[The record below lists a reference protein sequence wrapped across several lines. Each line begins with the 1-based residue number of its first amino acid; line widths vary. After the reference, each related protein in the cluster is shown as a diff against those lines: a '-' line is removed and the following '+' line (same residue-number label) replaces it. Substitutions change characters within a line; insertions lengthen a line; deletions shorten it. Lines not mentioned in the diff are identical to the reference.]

1 MAKRMITKEAFLT
14 AMECTTQGWY
24 LMRDK
29 GGTPTPGE
37 QLRMEEGKEVHR
49 RAQSLHPNGVYA
61 GKPARTKQL
70 ILDSAIEV
78 IFEAAF
84 EVDGYAVRADWIRRT
99 QGGWIIGEIKSSLHC
114 EEGPKKEHIDDLA
127 YTCMVLRRSGL
138 PVKSCELVLMNREW
152 RLGMDDLSMFIVT
165 DITEMVVERADE
177 FNQTWERTGPLLLR
191 NSRPSAHWCFAC
203 RDCEYFEDQC
213 VGVGVRDPIF
223 MLPRLGEKKFDELTS
238 RGVFTIQGIPTDFK
252 LSENQ
257 AAVAQAIRTREPLID
272 QQLIR
277 SSLDELEW
285 PVGYLDFETVKTA
298 IPLYPGV
305 APHEQVVTQYSL
317 HIQETENAELAHVDY
332 LANHTLDCR
341 RELTDRLLADSASC
355 GSVVTYSPFEKT
367 TIRGLARLFPEDEEE
382 LIVLEG
388 KLFDLEPVVRRGVIL
403 PDFKGRSSIKIVLPV
418 LVPELSYGELN
429 IGDGG
434 SAIAAFA
441 KLASDETTDQETQ
454 AIRDAL
460 LAYCKLDTLA
470 MVSVYQTLRVLA
482 TSRHDQEGQGH

>member
-1 MAKRMITKEAFLT
+1 MANRMITKEAFLT

-61 GKPARTKQL
+61 GKVARTRQL

-84 EVDGYAVRADWIRRT
+84 EVDGYAARADWIRRT
-99 QGGWIIGEIKSSLHC
+99 QGGWIIGEIKSSLHDDD
-114 EEGPKKEHIDDLA
+114 GPKDEHIDDLA

-138 PVKSCELVLMNREW
+138 PVRSCELVLMNREW
-152 RLGMDDLSMFIVT
+152 RLGMDDPSLFIVS
-165 DITEMVVERADE
+165 DITEMVVERTDE
-177 FNQTWERTGPLLLR
+177 FNQTCEHTGPLLLR
-191 NSRPSAHWCFAC
+191 NSRPSPHWCFAC
-203 RDCEYFEDQC
+203 KDCDYFEDQC

-223 MLPRLGEKKFDELTS
+223 LLPRLRENKFEELTS

-252 LSENQ
+252 LSDNQ
-257 AAVAQAIRTREPLID
+257 AAVAQAVRTREPLID
-272 QQLIR
+272 QELIR

-298 IPLYPGV
+298 IPLFPGV

-317 HIQETENAELAHVDY
+317 HIQANSGTELTHVDY
-332 LANHTLDCR
+332 LADHTTVCR
-341 RELTDRLLADSASC
+341 RELTERLLVDTNDC

-367 TIRGLARLFPEDEEE
+367 TIRGLAKLLPVMATD
-382 LIVLEG
+382 LADLES
-388 KLFDLEPVVRRGVIL
+388 KLFDLEPVVRKGLVH
-403 PDFKGRSSIKIVLPV
+403 PDFCGRSSIKVVLPV
-418 LVPELSYGELN
+418 LAPELSYYDLD

-434 SAIAAFA
+434 TAVAAFA
-441 KLASDETTDQETQ
+441 KLASGKVTEEG
-454 AIRDAL
+454 IRAVRGAL
-460 LAYCKLDTLA
+460 LDYCKLDTLA
-470 MVSVYQTLRVLA
+470 MVRVLNA
-482 TSRHDQEGQGH
+482 LRSVV

>member
-24 LMRDK
+24 LLRDK

-84 EVDGYAVRADWIRRT
+84 EVDGYAARADWIRRT
-99 QGGWIIGEIKSSLHC
+99 QGGWIIGEIKSSLHDDD
-114 EEGPKKEHIDDLA
+114 GPKDEHIDDLA

-152 RLGMDDLSMFIVT
+152 RLGMDDPSLFIVT
-165 DITEMVVERADE
+165 DITEMVVERTDE
-177 FNQTWERTGPLLLR
+177 FNQAWERFGPLLLR
-191 NSRPSAHWCFAC
+191 NSRPSPHWCFAC
-203 RDCEYFEDQC
+203 RNCDYFEDQC

-223 MLPRLGEKKFDELTS
+223 VLPRLRENKFDELTS

-257 AAVAQAIRTREPLID
+257 AAVARAIRTREPLID
-272 QQLIR
+272 EELIR
-277 SSLDELEW
+277 SSLDELKW

-317 HIQETENAELAHVDY
+317 HIQESELADLAHVDY
-332 LANHTLDCR
+332 LADHTADCR
-341 RELTDRLLADSASC
+341 RELTERLLADTASF

-367 TIRGLARLFPEDEEE
+367 TIRGLARLFPGFKDE
-382 LIVLEG
+382 LSALEG
-388 KLFDLEPVVRRGVIL
+388 MLFDLEPVVRRCVIH
-403 PDFKGRSSIKIVLPV
+403 PEFKGRSSIKVVLPV
-418 LVPELSYGELN
+418 LVPELSYTELTV
-429 IGDGG
+429 GDGD
-434 SAIAAFA
+434 SAIAAFVG
-441 KLASDETTDQETQ
+441 LAIGSISAD
-454 AIRDAL
+454 AIQDTRESL
-460 LAYCKLDTLA
+460 LEYCALDTLA
-470 MVSVYQTLRVLA
+470 MAKVLRSLQA
-482 TSRHDQEGQGH
+482 

>member
-24 LMRDK
+24 LMRDE

-49 RAQSLHPNGVYA
+49 RAQGLHPNGVYA

-84 EVDGYAVRADWIRRT
+84 EVDGYAARADWIRRFE
-99 QGGWIIGEIKSSLHC
+99 GGWIIGEIKSSLHDDD
-114 EEGPKKEHIDDLA
+114 GPKSEHIDDLA
-127 YTCMVLRRSGL
+127 YTCMVLRRSGF
-138 PVKSCELVLMNREW
+138 PVKSCELVLMNRDW
-152 RLGMDDLSMFIVT
+152 RLGMDDPSLFIVT
-165 DITEMVVERADE
+165 DITEMVIERANE
-177 FNQTWERTGPLLLR
+177 FNLTWEQTGPLLLR
-191 NSRPSAHWCFAC
+191 NARPSPHWCFAC
-203 RDCEYFEDQC
+203 RNCDYFEDQC

-223 MLPRLGEKKFDELTS
+223 VLPRLRENKFDELTS

-257 AAVAQAIRTREPLID
+257 AAVAKAIRTREPQID

-277 SSLDELEW
+277 SSLDELKW

-317 HIQETENAELAHVDY
+317 HIEESPGGELMHQEYLADHATDCREELASRLVHDT
-332 LANHTLDCR
+332 ARCR
-341 RELTDRLLADSASC
+341 TI
-355 GSVVTYSPFEKT
+355 VVYSSFEKT
-367 TIRGLARLFPEDEEE
+367 TIRGLAKLLPAFASD
-382 LIVLEG
+382 LADLEA
-388 KLFDLEPVVRRGVIL
+388 KLFDLEPVVRKGMIH
-403 PDFKGRSSIKIVLPV
+403 PDFCGRSSIKVVLPV
-418 LVPELSYGELN
+418 LAPDLN
-429 IGDGG
+429 YCNLDIGDGG
-434 SAIAAFA
+434 SAVAAFA
-441 KLASDETTDQETQ
+441 KLASGKVTKDE
-454 AIRDAL
+454 IRAVRSAL
-460 LAYCKLDTLA
+460 LEYCKLDNLA
-470 MVSVYQTLRVLA
+470 MARVLYA
-482 TSRHDQEGQGH
+482 LC

>member
-1 MAKRMITKEAFLT
+1 MVKRMITKDAFLT

-84 EVDGYAVRADWIRRT
+84 EVDGYAARADWIRRT
-99 QGGWIIGEIKSSLHC
+99 QGGWIIGEIKSSLHDDD
-114 EEGPKKEHIDDLA
+114 GPKDEHIDDLA

-152 RLGMDDLSMFIVT
+152 RLGMDDPSLFIVS
-165 DITEMVVERADE
+165 DISEMVVERADE

-191 NSRPSAHWCFAC
+191 NARPSPHWCFAC
-203 RDCEYFEDQC
+203 RNCDYFEDQC

-223 MLPRLGEKKFDELTS
+223 VLPRLRENKFDELTS
-238 RGVFTIQGIPTDFK
+238 RGVFTIQDIPTDFK

-257 AAVAQAIRTREPLID
+257 AAVAQAIRTREPLVD
-272 QQLIR
+272 QELIR

-317 HIQETENAELAHVDY
+317 HVEASPGGELMHQEYLADHSTDCREELASRLIHD
-332 LANHTLDCR
+332 TEGCR
-341 RELTDRLLADSASC
+341 TI
-355 GSVVTYSPFEKT
+355 VVYSSFEKT
-367 TIRGLARLFPEDEEE
+367 TIRGLAKLLSAMATDLANLEE
-382 LIVLEG
+382 
-388 KLFDLEPVVRRGVIL
+388 KLFDLEPVVRKGLVH
-403 PDFKGRSSIKIVLPV
+403 PDFGGRSSIKVVLPV
-418 LVPELSYGELN
+418 LAPELSYANLD
-429 IGDGG
+429 IGDG
-434 SAIAAFA
+434 SMAIAAFA
-441 KLASDETTDQETQ
+441 KLASVKFTEEE
-454 AIRDAL
+454 IRAVRRAL
-460 LAYCKLDTLA
+460 LEYCKLDTLA
-470 MVSVYQTLRVLA
+470 MLRLNLA
-482 TSRHDQEGQGH
+482 MQQLGSL

>member
-14 AMECTTQGWY
+14 AMECTTQGWH

-70 ILDSAIEV
+70 ILDSAIKV

-84 EVDGYAVRADWIRRT
+84 EVDGYATRADWIRRT
-99 QGGWIIGEIKSSLHC
+99 QGGWIIGEIKSSLHDDD
-114 EEGPKKEHIDDLA
+114 GPKSEHIDDLA

-138 PVKSCELVLMNREW
+138 PVRSCELVLMNREW
-152 RLGMDDLSMFIVT
+152 RFGMDDPSLFIVT
-165 DITEMVVERADE
+165 DMTEMVVERADE

-191 NSRPSAHWCFAC
+191 NARPSPHWCFAC
-203 RDCEYFEDQC
+203 RDCDYFEDQC

-223 MLPRLGEKKFDELTS
+223 VLPRLRENKFEELTS

-252 LSENQ
+252 LSDSQ

-272 QQLIR
+272 QELIR

-298 IPLYPGV
+298 IPLFPGV

-317 HIQETENAELAHVDY
+317 HIEVSPGGELVHQEYLADHTRDCREELATRLVRD
-332 LANHTLDCR
+332 TDER
-341 RELTDRLLADSASC
+341 RTI
-355 GSVVTYSPFEKT
+355 VVYSSFEKT
-367 TIRGLARLFPEDEEE
+367 TIRGLAKLLPAFASD
-382 LIVLEG
+382 LAKLEA
-388 KLFDLEPVVRRGVIL
+388 KLFDLEPVVRKGLVH
-403 PDFKGRSSIKIVLPV
+403 PDFGGRSSIKVVLPV
-418 LVPELSYGELN
+418 LAPDLSYADLEV
-429 IGDGG
+429 GDGG
-434 SAIAAFA
+434 SAVAAFA
-441 KLASDETTDQETQ
+441 KLASGKVTEDE
-454 AIRDAL
+454 IRAVRGAL
-460 LAYCKLDTLA
+460 LEYCKLDTLA
-470 MVSVYQTLRVLA
+470 MV
-482 TSRHDQEGQGH
+482 